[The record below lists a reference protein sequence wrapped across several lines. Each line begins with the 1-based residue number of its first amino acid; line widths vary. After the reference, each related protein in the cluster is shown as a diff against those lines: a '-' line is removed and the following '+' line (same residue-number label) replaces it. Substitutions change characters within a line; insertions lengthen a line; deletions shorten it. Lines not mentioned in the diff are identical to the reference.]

1 MIIGWLVS
9 LSRRRLVATLVAVLL
24 GCAFPVL
31 STLALNLPDST
42 WVALSPLPEPLRA
55 PLFALAVDP
64 ANNQTVVAGTSQ
76 GTIFRTVDGGATW
89 TSVLSGRSAVLTIGF
104 SPFDSGLALAGT
116 RGAGAMVSVDRGAT
130 WTPVTGLGGRAVRV
144 FGFARAVIAAG
155 TDKGVFVSPDGRS
168 WTQSGLA
175 DVSIDAIAVAAQF
188 SPAHFIV
195 GGDTAS
201 LGAALPLFDS
211 TDAGKTWTPIRAAL
225 GSSVIVSRLVSG
237 GLPVSGVRPLLIGT
251 NSGIYASA
259 DNGATFTPL
268 TGGSLL
274 PATDYTQAVFV
285 TDHSD
290 RYYVASDGGGS
301 QAGGIWTTGDAGQ
314 HFSSLFPPAPSVT
327 ALAVSNDEAP
337 ILYLATFRPAGHSGT
352 LWAYHDTGGSPQ
364 QPIGASPTPAS
375 GARIQSSSGQGALGF
390 LHFLTASQAPYIGL
404 GALAFA
410 VILFAVI
417 ANLRSARR

>member
-1 MIIGWLVS
+1 M
-9 LSRRRLVATLVAVLL
+9 AVLL

-31 STLALNLPDST
+31 SSLALNLPDST

-64 ANNQTVVAGTSQ
+64 ANNQAVVAGTSQ

-89 TSVLSGRSAVLTIGF
+89 TSVLSGHSAVLTIAF
-104 SPFDSGLALAGT
+104 SPFDAGIALAGT
-116 RGAGAMVSVDRGAT
+116 RGSGAMVSVDRGAT
-130 WTPVTGLGGRAVRV
+130 WTPVAGLEGRAVRA
-144 FGFARAVIAAG
+144 FGFARSLVAAG
-155 TDKGVFVSPDGRS
+155 TDKGVFLSQDGHS
-168 WTQSGLA
+168 WTQSGLTDA
-175 DVSIDAIAVAAQF
+175 SIDAIAVAAQF
-188 SPAHFIV
+188 SPAHLIA
-195 GGDTAS
+195 GGDTATP
-201 LGAALPLFDS
+201 GAALPLFDS
-211 TDAGKTWTPIRAAL
+211 TDAGKTWTRIQAAL

-237 GLPVSGVRPLLIGT
+237 GLSVSGVRPLLIGT
-251 NSGIYASA
+251 NSGIYASG
-259 DNGATFTPL
+259 DNGATFAPL
-268 TGGSLL
+268 TSGSLL

-285 TDHSD
+285 TDHVD

-301 QAGGIWTTGDAGQ
+301 QAGGLWMTGDAGQ

-327 ALAVSNDEAP
+327 ALAISNDEAP
-337 ILYLATFRPAGHSGT
+337 ILYVATFVPSGHSGT

-375 GARIQSSSGQGALGF
+375 HARVQSSTGQGAFGF
-390 LHFLTASQAPYIGL
+390 LHFLTAPQAPYIGL
-404 GALAFA
+404 GALALA